1 MSKSRGKGT
10 SYGTLNKK
18 GVSTYID
25 SFKKAKGLGTS
36 TMCVKSEAPS
46 RPSRAARG

>member
-1 MSKSRGKGT
+1 MSKSRAKGT
-10 SYGTLNKK
+10 SYGTLIKK
-18 GVSTYID
+18 RVSTYIE

-46 RPSRAARG
+46 HPSRVARG

>member
-10 SYGTLNKK
+10 SYGTQFKK

-25 SFKKAKGLGTS
+25 TIKKAKGLGTS
-36 TMCVKSEAPS
+36 MMCVKSEAPS
-46 RPSRAARG
+46 RPLRAARG